1 MAEQDFGVLV
11 SAGLLTDVEEI
22 VVMAYLGSNP
32 GASRPGAYH
41 WMHYEDPEPV
51 ARLEE
56 AVRRLRKSGARFDAR
71 AVDKACAEAAKLG
84 YPN

>member
-1 MAEQDFGVLV
+1 MARQDFGVLV

-22 VVMAYLGSNP
+22 VVAAYLASHR
-32 GASRPGAYH
+32 GASRPAAYR

-56 AVRRLRKSGARFDAR
+56 AVRRLRKSRARFHAG